1 MNREH
6 DLALVVPIYNCVGCL
21 DRTLNDLSRFLDE
34 AFGNC
39 ELILVDD
46 QSTQPGTS
54 DRLKKFATRPGV
66 RLLENDRNR
75 GKGFSVARGMLAANA
90 RFRVFTDA
98 DLAYPLGEIWS
109 IMGALERGADVAIA
123 CRVLPDSEYSM
134 SAGYLRYLYTRH
146 VMSRAFNRLV
156 RLTLLPGVLDTQA
169 GLKGYTAN
177 AAREVFSRV
186 SIAGF
191 GFDLEC
197 LYVARLLNMR
207 VDQVSVRFRYDD
219 EPSTVR
225 FVKDAKTMAA
235 DLARIRWRGWRG
247 QYAVRP
253 VRPAMVAAALAE
265 HPPRRESEALV
276 S

>member
-1 MNREH
+1 MMRQH
-6 DLALVVPIYNCVGCL
+6 DLALVVPIYHCVGRL
-21 DRTLNDLSRFLDE
+21 DRTLDELTQFLDG
-34 AFGNC
+34 APGDC

-54 DRLKKFATRPGV
+54 DRLKRFATRPRV

-90 RFRVFTDA
+90 HFRVFTDA
-98 DLAYPLGEIWS
+98 DLAYPLDQIWNF
-109 IMGALERGADVAIA
+109 MAALEQGADVAIA
-123 CRVLPDSEYSM
+123 CRILPESEYSM

-169 GLKGYTAN
+169 GLKGYTAH

-197 LYVARLLNMR
+197 LYVARRLNLR

-247 QYAVRP
+247 CYDVRP
-253 VRPAMVAAALAE
+253 VRPPMVAAALDERASL
-265 HPPRRESEALV
+265 RESEALV